1 MIGLEHERNLAN
13 LDGARTL
20 NAFERHWNE
29 IAEPFDW
36 RFTRDD
42 LAALVTRLTA
52 QQPQLRLA
60 A

>member
-1 MIGLEHERNLAN
+1 VRRNRGSCEL
-13 LDGARTL
+13 ARTL
-20 NAFERHWNE
+20 NDFERHWNE

-42 LAALVTRLTA
+42 LTALLARLNA
-52 QQPQLRLA
+52 HEPQLQLA